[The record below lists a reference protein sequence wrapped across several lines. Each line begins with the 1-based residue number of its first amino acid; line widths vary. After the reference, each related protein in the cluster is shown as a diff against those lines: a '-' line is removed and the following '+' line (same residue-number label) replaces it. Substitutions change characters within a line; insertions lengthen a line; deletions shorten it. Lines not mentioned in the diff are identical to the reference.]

1 MNVAQYREL
10 LKKKI
15 PPRPRHTPGKMNK
28 TEARYAEYL
37 ERMKMAGK
45 IIEWRFEPFNLR
57 LAPNTYYR
65 PDFLVVTEKQ
75 MEVHEVKGHWEDDAR
90 VKVKVAA
97 EIFWFFAF
105 KAVTENGCGNW
116 KVEEF

>member
-10 LKKKI
+10 LKKKV

-28 TEARYAEYL
+28 TEVRYAEYL
-37 ERMKMAGK
+37 ERRKMAGE
-45 IIEWRFEPFNLR
+45 IIESRFEPFNLR

-75 MEVHEVKGHWEDDAR
+75 IEVHKVKGFMEDDAA
-90 VKVKVAA
+90 VKIKVAA
-97 EIFWFFAF
+97 NIFWFFGF
-105 KAVTENGCGNW
+105 KLVKENGRNIW
-116 KVEEF
+116 LITDV